1 MRRRKVLS
9 TTLEEGLRAYGI
21 GDKLRGLRLSKK
33 MGLVELGRHTGLSA
47 ALLSKVERGRLFPT
61 LPTLLRIALVFGVGL
76 EFFIAGDSKRNA
88 VSIVRRRERQRFP
101 ERPGAKDVSFFFES
115 LDFAAVERRLNAY
128 YAEFEPVPPEKAR
141 PHQHAGVEFL
151 YVLKGQL
158 ALRVA
163 GEDHLLDG
171 GDSVY
176 FRSTQP
182 HSYRRTGNKPC
193 SALVV
198 SVP

>member
-1 MRRRKVLS
+1 MLS
-9 TTLEEGLRAYGI
+9 ATLEQGLRSYAI
-21 GDKLRGLRLSKK
+21 GGKLRELRLSKK

-47 ALLSKVERGRLFPT
+47 ALISKIERGRLFPT

-76 EFFIAGDSKRNA
+76 EYFITGDGKRNA
-88 VSIVRRRERQRFP
+88 VSIVRSGERQRFP
-101 ERPGAKDVSFFFES
+101 ERPGGRDVSFFFES
-115 LDFAAVERRLNAY
+115 LDFTAVERRLNAY
-128 YAEFEPVPPEKAR
+128 YAEFEPVAADKAR

-151 YVLKGQL
+151 HVLKGRL

-182 HSYRRTGNKPC
+182 HSYRRVGAKPC
-193 SALVV
+193 AALVV
-198 SVP
+198 AVP

>member
-1 MRRRKVLS
+1 
-9 TTLEEGLRAYGI
+9 
-21 GDKLRGLRLSKK
+21 
-33 MGLVELGRHTGLSA
+33 
-47 ALLSKVERGRLFPT
+47 
-61 LPTLLRIALVFGVGL
+61 
-76 EFFIAGDSKRNA
+76 
-88 VSIVRRRERQRFP
+88 VRRRERQRFP
-101 ERPGAKDVSFFFES
+101 ERPGEKDVSFFFES

-128 YAEFEPVPPEKAR
+128 YAEFEPVPAEKAR

-158 ALRVA
+158 SLRVA

-171 GDSVY
+171 GDSIY

-182 HSYRRTGNKPC
+182 HSYRRIGKKPC

>member
-1 MRRRKVLS
+1 MLS
-9 TTLEEGLRAYGI
+9 PTLEKGLRAYGI
-21 GDKLRGLRLSKK
+21 GGKLRRLRLSKN

-47 ALLSKVERGRLFPT
+47 ALLSKIERDRLFPT

-76 EFFIAGDSKRNA
+76 EFFVSDERARNVVA
-88 VSIVRRRERQRFP
+88 VVRRRERQRLP

-115 LDFAAVERRLNAY
+115 LDFTAVERRLNAY
-128 YAEFEPVPPEKAR
+128 YAEFEPLPPEKAR
-141 PHQHAGVEFL
+141 PHQHPGVEFL
-151 YVLKGQL
+151 YVLKGRL

-163 GEDHLLDG
+163 GEDQLLDE

-176 FRSTQP
+176 FNSTRP
-182 HSYRRTGNKPC
+182 HSYRRIGSKTC
-193 SALVV
+193 AALVV

>member
-1 MRRRKVLS
+1 ML
-9 TTLEEGLRAYGI
+9 TATLERGLRTYGI
-21 GDKLRGLRLSKK
+21 GEKLRALRLSKK

-47 ALLSKVERGRLFPT
+47 AMLSKIERGRLFPT

-76 EFFIAGDSKRNA
+76 EFFIADESKRHA
-88 VSIVRRRERQRFP
+88 VAVVRRSERQRFS

-115 LDFAAVERRLNAY
+115 LDFTAVERRLNAY
-128 YAEFEPVPPEKAR
+128 LADFQPVPAEKAR
-141 PHQHAGVEFL
+141 PHQHSGVEFL
-151 YVLKGQL
+151 YVLKGRL

-163 GEDHLLDG
+163 GEDHVLDA

-176 FRSTQP
+176 FHSARP
-182 HSYRRTGNKPC
+182 HSYRSLGGKPC
-193 SALVV
+193 SGLVV

>member
-1 MRRRKVLS
+1 VLS
-9 TTLEEGLRAYGI
+9 TTLEHGLRAYEI
-21 GDKLRGLRLSKK
+21 GDKVRALRLSKS

-47 ALLSKVERGRLFPT
+47 ALLSKIERGRMFPT

-76 EFFIAGDSKRNA
+76 EFFIADDGKRNA
-88 VSIVRRRERQRFP
+88 VAIVRRRERQRFP
-101 ERPGAKDVSFFFES
+101 ERSGGKDVSFFFES
-115 LDFAAVERRLNAY
+115 LDFTAVERRLNAY
-128 YAEFEPVPPEKAR
+128 YAEFEQVAAEKAR

-151 YVLKGQL
+151 YVLRGQL

-163 GEDHLLDG
+163 NEDQLLDG

-176 FRSTQP
+176 FNSTRP
-182 HSYRRTGNKPC
+182 HSYRRIGAKPC

>member
-1 MRRRKVLS
+1 MLS
-9 TTLEEGLRAYGI
+9 PTLEKGLRAYAI
-21 GDKLRGLRLSKK
+21 GSKLRRLRLSKK

-47 ALLSKVERGRLFPT
+47 ALLSKIERDRLFPT

-76 EFFIAGDSKRNA
+76 EFFVSDESARNA
-88 VSIVRRRERQRFP
+88 VAVVRRRERQRLP

-115 LDFAAVERRLNAY
+115 LDFTAVERRLNAY
-128 YAEFEPVPPEKAR
+128 YAEFEPLPPEKAR

-163 GEDHLLDG
+163 DEDQFLDA

-176 FRSTQP
+176 FNSTRP
-182 HSYRRTGNKPC
+182 HSYRRIGSKTC

>member
-1 MRRRKVLS
+1 VLS
-9 TTLEEGLRAYGI
+9 ATLEQGLRVYAI
-21 GDKLRGLRLSKK
+21 GDKLRVLRLSKK

-47 ALLSKVERGRLFPT
+47 ALLSKIERGRLFPT

-76 EFFIAGDSKRNA
+76 EHFIAGDSKRNA
-88 VSIVRRRERQRFP
+88 VAVVRRRDRQRFP
-101 ERPGAKDVSFFFES
+101 EKPGAKDVSFFFES
-115 LDFAAVERRLNAY
+115 LDFTAVERRLNAY
-128 YAEFEPVPPEKAR
+128 YAEFEPVPAEKAR
-141 PHQHAGVEFL
+141 AHQHAGVEFL

-158 ALRVA
+158 SLRVA
-163 GEDHLLDG
+163 GDDFILDG

-176 FRSTQP
+176 FNSTRP
-182 HSYRRTGNKPC
+182 HSYRRIGARPC

>member
-1 MRRRKVLS
+1 MLS
-9 TTLEEGLRAYGI
+9 ATLERGLRTYGI
-21 GDKLRGLRLSKK
+21 GDKLRTIRLSKK

-47 ALLSKVERGRLFPT
+47 AMLSKIERGRLFPT

-76 EFFIAGDSKRNA
+76 EFFITDDRKRNA
-88 VSIVRRRERQRFP
+88 VAIVRRRERQRFP
-101 ERPGAKDVSFFFES
+101 ERPGGKDVSFFFES
-115 LDFAAVERRLNAY
+115 LDFTAVERRLHAY
-128 YAEFEPVPPEKAR
+128 YAEFEPVPAEKAR
-141 PHQHAGVEFL
+141 PHQHSGVEFL
-151 YVLKGQL
+151 YLLKGRL

-176 FRSTQP
+176 FNSTRP
-182 HSYRRTGNKPC
+182 HSYRSVGDKPC
-193 SALVV
+193 AGLVV

>member
-1 MRRRKVLS
+1 
-9 TTLEEGLRAYGI
+9 
-21 GDKLRGLRLSKK
+21 

-47 ALLSKVERGRLFPT
+47 ALLSKIERGLLFPT

-88 VSIVRRRERQRFP
+88 VAIVRRRERQRFP
-101 ERPGAKDVSFFFES
+101 ERPGAREASSFFFES
-115 LDFAAVERRLNAY
+115 LDFTAVERRMNAY
-128 YAEFEPVPPEKAR
+128 YAEFEPVPAEKAR

-158 ALRVA
+158 ALCVA
-163 GEDHLLDG
+163 GKDYLLDG

-176 FRSTQP
+176 FRSAQP
-182 HSYRRTGNKPC
+182 HSYRRVGDKPC
-193 SALVV
+193 SAIVV
-198 SVP
+198 AVP

>member
-1 MRRRKVLS
+1 VLS
-9 TTLEEGLRAYGI
+9 TTLEQGLRTYRI
-21 GDKLRGLRLSKK
+21 GDKLRALRLSKK

-61 LPTLLRIALVFGVGL
+61 LPTLLRVALVFGVGL
-76 EFFIAGDSKRNA
+76 EFFIDGDSKRNA

-101 ERPGAKDVSFFFES
+101 ERPGQKDVSFFFES

-128 YAEFEPVPPEKAR
+128 YAEFEPVPVEKAR

-182 HSYRRTGNKPC
+182 HSYRRIGSKPC

>member
-1 MRRRKVLS
+1 VISR
-9 TTLEEGLRAYGI
+9 TLDSGLRTYEI
-21 GDKLRGLRLSKK
+21 GEKVRALRLSKS

-47 ALLSKVERGRLFPT
+47 ALLSKIERARMFPT

-76 EFFIAGDSKRNA
+76 EFFISDARKRNA
-88 VSIVRRRERQRFP
+88 VSIVRRGERRRFP

-115 LDFAAVERRLNAY
+115 LDFHAVERRLNAY
-128 YAEFEPVPPEKAR
+128 YAEFEPVAAEKAR
-141 PHQHAGVEFL
+141 AHQHAGVEFL

-163 GEDHLLDG
+163 GEDHILDG
-171 GDSVY
+171 GDSIY
-176 FRSTQP
+176 FNSTRP
-182 HSYRRTGNKPC
+182 HSYRRIGARPC

-198 SVP
+198 SAP

>member
-1 MRRRKVLS
+1 MLS
-9 TTLEEGLRAYGI
+9 PTLEKGLRAYGI
-21 GDKLRGLRLSKK
+21 GSKLRRLRLSKN

-47 ALLSKVERGRLFPT
+47 ALLSKIERDRLFPT

-76 EFFIAGDSKRNA
+76 EFFVSDERARNVVA
-88 VSIVRRRERQRFP
+88 VVRRRERQRLP

-115 LDFAAVERRLNAY
+115 LDFTAVERRLNAY
-128 YAEFEPVPPEKAR
+128 YAEFEPLPAEKAR
-141 PHQHAGVEFL
+141 PHQHPGVEFL
-151 YVLKGQL
+151 YVLKGKL

-163 GEDHLLDG
+163 GEDQLLDE

-176 FRSTQP
+176 FNSTRP
-182 HSYRRTGNKPC
+182 HSYRRIGSKTC

>member
-1 MRRRKVLS
+1 VLS
-9 TTLEEGLRAYGI
+9 PTLEKGLRAYGI
-21 GDKLRGLRLSKK
+21 GSKLRRLRLSKN

-47 ALLSKVERGRLFPT
+47 ALLSKIERDRLFPT

-76 EFFIAGDSKRNA
+76 EFFVSDERARNVVA
-88 VSIVRRRERQRFP
+88 VVRRRERQRLP

-115 LDFAAVERRLNAY
+115 LDFTAVERRLNAY
-128 YAEFEPVPPEKAR
+128 YAEFEPLPPEKAR
-141 PHQHAGVEFL
+141 PHQHPGVEFL
-151 YVLKGQL
+151 YVLKGRL

-163 GEDHLLDG
+163 GEDQLLDE

-176 FRSTQP
+176 FNSTRP
-182 HSYRRTGNKPC
+182 HSYRRIGSKTC
-193 SALVV
+193 AALVV

>member
-1 MRRRKVLS
+1 MLS
-9 TTLEEGLRAYGI
+9 TTLEHGLRAYEI
-21 GDKLRGLRLSKK
+21 GDKVRALRLSKS

-47 ALLSKVERGRLFPT
+47 ALLSKIERGRMFPT

-76 EFFIAGDSKRNA
+76 EFFIADDGKRNA
-88 VSIVRRRERQRFP
+88 VAIVRRRERQRFP
-101 ERPGAKDVSFFFES
+101 ERSGGKDVSFFFES
-115 LDFAAVERRLNAY
+115 LDFTAVERRLNAY
-128 YAEFEPVPPEKAR
+128 YAEFEQVAAEKAR

-151 YVLKGQL
+151 YVLRGQL

-163 GEDHLLDG
+163 NEDHLLDG
-171 GDSVY
+171 GDSAY
-176 FRSTQP
+176 FNSTRP
-182 HSYRRTGNKPC
+182 HSYRRIGAKPC

>member
-1 MRRRKVLS
+1 MLS
-9 TTLEEGLRAYGI
+9 PTLEKGLRAYAI
-21 GDKLRGLRLSKK
+21 GSKLRRLRLSKK

-47 ALLSKVERGRLFPT
+47 ALLSKIERDRLFPT

-76 EFFIAGDSKRNA
+76 EFFVSDESARNA
-88 VSIVRRRERQRFP
+88 VAVVRRRERQRLP

-115 LDFAAVERRLNAY
+115 LDFTAVERRLNAY
-128 YAEFEPVPPEKAR
+128 YAEFEPLPPEKAR

-163 GEDHLLDG
+163 GEDQFLDA

-176 FRSTQP
+176 FNSTRP
-182 HSYRRTGNKPC
+182 HSYRRIGSKTC

>member
-1 MRRRKVLS
+1 VLS
-9 TTLEEGLRAYGI
+9 PTLEKGLRAYGI
-21 GDKLRGLRLSKK
+21 GSKLRRLRLSKN

-47 ALLSKVERGRLFPT
+47 ALLSKIERDRLFPT

-76 EFFIAGDSKRNA
+76 EFFVSDERARNVVA
-88 VSIVRRRERQRFP
+88 VVRRRERQRLP

-115 LDFAAVERRLNAY
+115 LDFTAVERRLNAY
-128 YAEFEPVPPEKAR
+128 YAEFEPLPAGKAR
-141 PHQHAGVEFL
+141 PHQHPGVEFL
-151 YVLKGQL
+151 YVLKGKL

-163 GEDHLLDG
+163 DEDQLLDE

-176 FRSTQP
+176 FNSTRP
-182 HSYRRTGNKPC
+182 HSYRRIGSKTC

>member
-1 MRRRKVLS
+1 MLS
-9 TTLEEGLRAYGI
+9 TTLEKGLRAYRI
-21 GDKLRGLRLSKK
+21 GDKLRTLRLSKK

-76 EFFIAGDSKRNA
+76 EFFIGGDRERDS
-88 VSIVRRRERQRFP
+88 VSVVRRRERQRFP
-101 ERPGAKDVSFFFES
+101 ERAGGKDVSFFFES

-128 YAEFEPVPPEKAR
+128 YAEFEPVSPEKSR

-151 YVLKGQL
+151 YVLKGKL

-163 GEDHLLDG
+163 GEDHLLED

-182 HSYRRTGNKPC
+182 HSYRRVGGRLC

>member
-1 MRRRKVLS
+1 MLS
-9 TTLEEGLRAYGI
+9 TTLEHGLRAYEI
-21 GDKLRGLRLSKK
+21 GDKVRALRLSKS

-47 ALLSKVERGRLFPT
+47 ALLSKIERGRMFPT

-76 EFFIAGDSKRNA
+76 EFFIADDGKRNA
-88 VSIVRRRERQRFP
+88 VAIVRRRERQRFP
-101 ERPGAKDVSFFFES
+101 ERSGGKDVSFFFES
-115 LDFAAVERRLNAY
+115 LDFTAVERRLNAY
-128 YAEFEPVPPEKAR
+128 YAEFEQVAAEKAR

-151 YVLKGQL
+151 YVLRGQL

-163 GEDHLLDG
+163 NEDQLLDG

-176 FRSTQP
+176 FNSTRP
-182 HSYRRTGNKPC
+182 HSYRRIGAKPC